1 MFRWHAGRKVA
12 GIPLWGKR
20 HRTLVNALACALTVG
35 FSAGFVVWEEPPTPA
50 TDLLW
55 MANGVLLAYLLLA
68 PRRRWA
74 MYLAAGLTGQWICA
88 SLVNHGWV
96 VNLPE
101 VLLNIAEVLVS
112 ALLLKARSRDLP
124 DFTRLQYQLRFLG
137 MAVLAGPAVA
147 GLFFGLYSQLFLGGR
162 LPSDWMRWIAADG
175 LGTAVMTPA
184 CVALFR
190 SGLKLP
196 NPAHRAW
203 IYWLLL
209 VAGTVIA
216 FQQSAWPP
224 SALIY
229 PLLVLM
235 LLAMGMAW
243 AALGALFVTIAGSHL
258 TTSNR
263 HLFGGVAAYAD
274 HPAVRLQIL
283 VVSAIFTLYCIS
295 IVLERQA
302 AAERTLSEIAA
313 LHGLVTENSRDLII
327 LAGMDGQRSYVSGA
341 AQSVAGWLPE
351 ELVRYNSVELVHPDD
366 RMRVGEALGRLK
378 AGKEGELVEYRM
390 LRREGTYFWVEA
402 SLRLIRDS
410 MTGKPKGV
418 LNLARDISRRKQAEQ
433 ELREAYAAIEALAV
447 TDPLTRLANRR
458 RFDQYLSTEWRRA
471 LREVQPLS
479 LLLVDVDHFKSYN
492 DTYGH
497 LRGDSC
503 LKQIAEAALDVVT
516 RPGDL
521 VARFGGE
528 EFAVILPNT
537 NSDGAEEIAHQ
548 LCEEVKRRKLTHAS
562 SATGWVTV
570 SVGCATMVPIQ
581 GQPAHQLVQ
590 RADEALYE
598 AKGQG
603 RDRVV
608 AAGSQAP
615 ELIVQQAS

>member
-1 MFRWHAGRKVA
+1 MFLWHAGRRVT
-12 GIPLWGKR
+12 GIARWRRR
-20 HRTLVNALACALTVG
+20 HHTLADALACALTVG
-35 FSAGFVVWEEPPTPA
+35 FSAGYVVWQEPPSA
-50 TDLLW
+50 ETDLLW
-55 MANGVLLAYLLLA
+55 IANGVLLAYLLLA
-68 PRRRWA
+68 PRRRWLA
-74 MYLAAGLTGQWICA
+74 YLAAGSTGQWICA
-88 SLVNHGWV
+88 SLVNHGWMA
-96 VNLPE
+96 NLPE
-101 VLLNIAEVLVS
+101 VFLNGAEVLVS

-137 MAVLAGPAVA
+137 MAVLAGPAAA
-147 GLFFGLYSQLFLGGR
+147 GVFFGIYSQSFLGGN
-162 LPSDWMRWIAADG
+162 LPADWVRWIAADG

-224 SALIY
+224 GALIY

-243 AALGALFVTIAGSHL
+243 ASLGALFVTIAGSYL

-263 HLFGGVAAYAD
+263 HLFGGAGAYAD
-274 HPAVRLQIL
+274 HPAVRLQVL

-302 AAERTLSEIAA
+302 AAERKLSEIAA
-313 LHGLVTENSRDLII
+313 LHRLVTENSRDLII

-341 AQSVAGWLPE
+341 AQSVAGWMPE

-366 RMRVGEALGRLK
+366 RRRVGETLARLK
-378 AGKEGELVEYRM
+378 AGKDGELVEYRM
-390 LRREGTYFWVEA
+390 LRREGNYLWVEA
-402 SLRLIRDS
+402 SLRLIRDAT
-410 MTGKPKGV
+410 TGKPKGV
-418 LNLARDISRRKQAEQ
+418 LNLARDISQRKRAEQ

-458 RFDQYLSTEWRRA
+458 RFDQSLSTEWRRA
-471 LREVQPLS
+471 LREGQPLS
-479 LLLVDVDHFKSYN
+479 LLLMDVDHFKSYN
-492 DTYGH
+492 DAYGH

-516 RPGDL
+516 RPGDV

-537 NSDGAEEIAHQ
+537 VSYGAEEIAHQ
-548 LCEEVKRRKLTHAS
+548 LCEEVRRRKLTHAS
-562 SATGWVTV
+562 SATGQVTV
-570 SVGCATMVPIQ
+570 SVGCATMTPVQ
-581 GQPAHQLVQ
+581 GQPALQLIQ
-590 RADEALYE
+590 HADEALYQ

-608 AAGSQAP
+608 VAATQGAA
-615 ELIVQQAS
+615 LVIQQAS